1 MGLASGFDRCCRR
14 GVRRSL
20 WLLLALA
27 ASCTPLRPLDA
38 VDDTGARDAARPM
51 MDAFASD
58 TPVPGSD
65 AFIATVDAAAS
76 DTPVSDAPAIDA
88 RSEDSSVIARS
99 DSGRDA
105 ATSDTRATPDA
116 PSAASDLVAWYPFD
130 TTRDATGNG
139 HDLTNVGVSFAGPIG
154 TFGPTD
160 RLWTA
165 SAPDFS
171 EIVGVTMWVR
181 PSMSGGG
188 PGTRAT
194 LIDRDGHLDIYQRLA
209 GALRCTWGGG
219 MATASGSRALASG
232 TWTHVACVF
241 EPGRLSLYVAGT
253 LDTSSAAG
261 SSIPATMGNLQV
273 GQACCTGSD
282 AFVGDL
288 SDVRLWRRAP
298 SAMEIAALAA
308 DPP

>member
-1 MGLASGFDRCCRR
+1 MGLASCCERCCRR

-20 WLLLALA
+20 WPLLALA
-27 ASCTPLRPLDA
+27 ASCTPLRPLDPA
-38 VDDTGARDAARPM
+38 DDAGGRDAARTM
-51 MDAFASD
+51 MDAFTTDA
-58 TPVPGSD
+58 PVPPGAD
-65 AFIATVDAAAS
+65 TFIATMDAA
-76 DTPVSDAPAIDA
+76 TSDAPADDTPASDA

-105 ATSDTRATPDA
+105 AMPDARPDA
-116 PSAASDLVAWYPFD
+116 PVAPSDLVAWFPFD

-139 HDLTNVGVSFAGPIG
+139 HDLTNVGVTFAGRIG
-154 TFGPTD
+154 TFDTAD

-181 PSMSGGG
+181 PSMGGGG

-194 LIDRDGHLDIYQRLA
+194 IIDRDGHLDIFQRLS
-209 GALRCTWGGG
+209 GSLRCTWGGG
-219 MATASGSRALASG
+219 AAIASGSRTLASG

-241 EPGRLSLYVAGT
+241 GAGQLTLYVGGSV
-253 LDTSSAAG
+253 DTTAAAG
-261 SSIPATMGNLQV
+261 ASTPPPTGNLQV
-273 GQACCTGSD
+273 GQACCAGAD
-282 AFVGDL
+282 AFAGDL

-298 SAMEIAALAA
+298 SAMEISALAA